1 MAVAIRV
8 EGNGIG
14 IDAADHEP
22 ISRQLAQC
30 EDRLVL
36 RRRRGR
42 RKATW
47 TGGPI
52 PAAATPSARRS
63 LDVMHDQRVSGR
75 RLCFLS
81 VADDVRRECL
91 AVVVGTPIAGR
102 RGARALEAK
111 RGKPAL
117 IVPDRSAVLT
127 SNAVLA
133 RTRSAGVAWHV
144 IAPG

>member
-8 EGNGIG
+8 EGTGIG

-30 EDRLVL
+30 EETLVL

-42 RKATW
+42 RKATG

-63 LDVMHDQRVSGR
+63 
-75 RLCFLS
+75 
-81 VADDVRRECL
+81 
-91 AVVVGTPIAGR
+91 
-102 RGARALEAK
+102 
-111 RGKPAL
+111 
-117 IVPDRSAVLT
+117 
-127 SNAVLA
+127 
-133 RTRSAGVAWHV
+133 
-144 IAPG
+144 